1 MKPGDI
7 NEDGLE
13 IEQDGDITRK
23 NQLQSYESKRI
34 SEAIR
39 IRSLRSTTG
48 AEDVRAGDGTD

>member
-23 NQLQSYESKRI
+23 NQLRSYESKRI
-34 SEAIR
+34 SETVR
-39 IRSLRSTTG
+39 ICSLRSTTG